1 MEILRR
7 FLMGR
12 PATIRLA
19 DGGIII
25 LKNCAPGTADKI
37 RAALE
42 PSGEVVVATIAP
54 SPAPVETKPTVPTG
68 VMTETAIGVYQDKT
82 TLSHYVAQVK
92 YNPYTQSASVIKVEN
107 CGSVEVATEKFKVLA
122 VKNNLV

>member
-1 MEILRR
+1 
-7 FLMGR
+7 MGR

-37 RAALE
+37 REALE
-42 PSGEVVVATIAP
+42 PSGASGEVRVEVAA
-54 SPAPVETKPTVPTG
+54 SVAPAPAPRAAVPTG

-82 TLSHYVAQVK
+82 TLSHFVAQVK
-92 YNPYTQSASVIKVEN
+92 YNPYTQAASVIKVEN
-107 CGSVEVATEKFKVLA
+107 CGSTEVAAEKFKVLA